1 MKRIF
6 VSGVLF
12 LFLFVISINSVFAAS
27 NFFFVL
33 PRTSLTEDEC
43 VEQIEIFEQAWY
55 SSGGKSVAEVAGRDG
70 GLNSLLGCAIKTG
83 DIHLAYVPFYVKG
96 IIEFLLAIAGLLSVV
111 FIIVGGYKVMVGG
124 LIEDKE
130 SGKKT
135 ITHAI
140 AGLIVC
146 FLSWGIVNIVQMLL
160 TG

>member
-12 LFLFVISINSVFAAS
+12 LFLFGISINSTFAAS

-33 PRTSLTEDEC
+33 PKTDKTEDEC
-43 VEQIEIFEQAWY
+43 VNLMEEFEQAWY
-55 SSGGKSVAEVAGRDG
+55 TSSGESFSNVAALWGVK
-70 GLNSLLGCAIKTG
+70 NVLGCAIKTG
-83 DIHLAYVPFYVKG
+83 DIHLAYIPFYIKG

-140 AGLIVC
+140 AGLILC
-146 FLSWGIVNIVQMLL
+146 FLSWGIINIVQMLL